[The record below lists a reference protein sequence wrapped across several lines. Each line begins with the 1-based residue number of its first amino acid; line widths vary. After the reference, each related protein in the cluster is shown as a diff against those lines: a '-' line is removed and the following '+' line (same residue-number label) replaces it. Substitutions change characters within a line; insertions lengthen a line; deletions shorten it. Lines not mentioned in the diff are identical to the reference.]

1 MITSRALWWQIQ
13 MVASPV
19 QCVVKALT
27 LLVMPKLMLRQDI
40 LTPED
45 SSAMNAASFQKLEIP

>member
-1 MITSRALWWQIQ
+1 

-19 QCVVKALT
+19 QCVARALT
-27 LLVMPKLMLRQDI
+27 LLVMPKLMSRQDI
-40 LTPED
+40 LTLED

>member
-1 MITSRALWWQIQ
+1 

-19 QCVVKALT
+19 QCVARALT
-27 LLVMPKLMLRQDI
+27 LLVMLKLMLRQDI

-45 SSAMNAASFQKLEIP
+45 FSAMNAASFQKLEIP

>member
-1 MITSRALWWQIQ
+1 

-27 LLVMPKLMLRQDI
+27 LLVMPKLTLRQDI
-40 LTPED
+40 LTLED
-45 SSAMNAASFQKLEIP
+45 FSAMNAASFQKLEIP